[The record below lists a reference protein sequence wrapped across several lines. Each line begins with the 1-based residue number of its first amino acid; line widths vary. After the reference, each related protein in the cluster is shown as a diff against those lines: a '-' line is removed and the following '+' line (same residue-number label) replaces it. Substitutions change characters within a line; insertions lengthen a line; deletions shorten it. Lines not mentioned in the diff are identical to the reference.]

1 MYGTRSPIAKI
12 ALVLAGAVC
21 LFTAENLWI
30 EPWAAKRSHH
40 RLPSFVPEALGG
52 TWFLVLMV
60 LGIAMILAVLCQVL
74 LVRTAG
80 FAGWKKTL
88 TGIAV
93 LAAVILTCEWFV
105 RTGGTRIVEQEGA
118 RQKHTVVLHWNAS
131 SSKNVRYNIYRG
143 SVPGMHPD
151 KLNAAP
157 VDGLTFTDRNVQM
170 GKNYYYVAR
179 AVDAAGQ
186 ESSDSNETVATIP

>member
-1 MYGTRSPIAKI
+1 M
-12 ALVLAGAVC
+12 
-21 LFTAENLWI
+21 
-30 EPWAAKRSHH
+30 
-40 RLPSFVPEALGG
+40 PSFVPEALSG

-60 LGIAMILAVLCQVL
+60 LGIAMILAVLCQV
-74 LVRTAG
+74 
-80 FAGWKKTL
+80 
-88 TGIAV
+88 
-93 LAAVILTCEWFV
+93 
-105 RTGGTRIVEQEGA
+105 
-118 RQKHTVVLHWNAS
+118 VLHWNAS
-131 SSKNVRYNIYRG
+131 SSKNVRYNTYRG

-170 GKNYYYVAR
+170 GKSYYYVAR